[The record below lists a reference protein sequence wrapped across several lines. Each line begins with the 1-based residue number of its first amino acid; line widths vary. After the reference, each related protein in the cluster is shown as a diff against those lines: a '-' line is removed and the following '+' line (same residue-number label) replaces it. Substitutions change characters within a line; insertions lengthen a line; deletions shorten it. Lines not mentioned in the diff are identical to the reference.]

1 MHAHM
6 ILHTTTPPT
15 SDTTNAKLY
24 SKFKER
30 LNSVWLELK
39 KAVSAATSLYSK
51 AIETPTDDPRVYSCR
66 MMFQQSHGHLTGM
79 LRTFEHV
86 LTFKTMPDGGPMTDD
101 ALSALLA
108 QTQSVKDGCF
118 KDAMMMKAAAATPKG
133 LKAA

>member
-1 MHAHM
+1 MVLHA
-6 ILHTTTPPT
+6 TAPPA
-15 SDTTNAKLY
+15 SDTTAAVYGKY
-24 SKFKER
+24 KER
-30 LNSVWLELK
+30 FNSVWLELK

-101 ALSALLA
+101 ALSALLSQA
-108 QTQSVKDGCF
+108 QSVKDGCF
-118 KDAMMMKAAAATPKG
+118 KDAMMMKAAGATPTG
-133 LKAA
+133 ARRQ